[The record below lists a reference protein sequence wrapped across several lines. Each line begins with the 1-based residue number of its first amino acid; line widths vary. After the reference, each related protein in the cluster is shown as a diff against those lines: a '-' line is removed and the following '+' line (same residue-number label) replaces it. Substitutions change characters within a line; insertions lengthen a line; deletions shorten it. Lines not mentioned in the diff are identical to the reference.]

1 MSSVVLRYFK
11 TRESADAALSEIRK
25 IGFKGQV
32 VEDKFLGFP
41 LSYFKV
47 PRRFKL
53 MVDRTD
59 YFKIAEVLAK
69 KIKNGK

>member
-1 MSSVVLRYFK
+1 MSLVVLRYFK
-11 TRESADAALSEIRK
+11 TRKNADAALSEIRK

-32 VEDKFLGFP
+32 IEDEFLGFP

-53 MVDRTD
+53 LVDRTD
-59 YFKIAEVLAK
+59 YFKIAETLAK
-69 KIKNGK
+69 KLKK